1 MIIYF
6 YLCIYILYYTQL
18 PYVPVSGSK
27 GPAPQ
32 VVGVGAATQEPA
44 HAGNIGSVTHKT

>member
-1 MIIYF
+1 M
-6 YLCIYILYYTQL
+6 YYTQL